1 MAGKLFVKYI
11 ITENDNE
18 KTVKDILKYELRL
31 SMAHIKHLKFI
42 ENGITLNG
50 EHATVRRTVK
60 TGDVLELATEDTQN
74 GSRLTP
80 TDISLDIIFEDEYIV
95 IPNKPPFMPTHPSHL
110 HHGDT
115 LADALAFRYAK
126 QNFPFVFRPINRLDR
141 NTSGLTLIAKG
152 RISAA
157 ALSKSMQEGKIKK
170 QYLAILEGELKT
182 DEGIIETH
190 ITRTDKSIIVRRVCS
205 ADEGGDLAIT
215 KYKVVCRKNGYT
227 LVLASPITGR
237 THQLRVHFAHIG
249 HPIVGDDIYG
259 HETPLLPRHALH
271 AIKLKLEHPNDNRE
285 LTFSAPLPNDM
296 RTFIEMEVGDYTEI
310 DLKSDFGLN

>member
-1 MAGKLFVKYI
+1 MKYI
-11 ITENDNE
+11 ITESDNG

-50 EHATVRRTVK
+50 EHATVRRTV
-60 TGDVLELATEDTQN
+60 TMGDVLELATEDTQD

-80 TDISLDIIFEDEYIV
+80 TDIALEIVFEDEHIV

-115 LADALAFRYAK
+115 LADALAFRYGK
-126 QNFPFVFRPINRLDR
+126 QNIPFVFRPINRLDR
-141 NTSGLTLIAKG
+141 NTSGLTLIAKS

-157 ALSKSMQEGKIKK
+157 ALSKSMQNGMIKK
-170 QYLAILEGELKT
+170 QYLAILECELDN
-182 DEGIIETH
+182 DEDIIETH

-215 KYKVVCRKNGYT
+215 HYKVIHRSNGYT
-227 LVLASPITGR
+227 LVLASPVTGR

-259 HETPLLPRHALH
+259 HENPMLPRHALH
-271 AIKLKLEHPNDNRE
+271 AIRLKLPHPEDSRE
-285 LTFSAPLPNDM
+285 LIFSAPLPEDM
-296 RTFIEMEVGDYTEI
+296 CTFIEANLADFSKEKLD
-310 DLKSDFGLN
+310 SDFGLN